1 MNRSVTTLNT
11 ESELLA
17 SLHEAVDS
25 EYRQTI
31 TDMAATSDIHESYRL
46 LGVGEGLIAAQR
58 ILTARMKVVLDEL
71 GAE

>member
-31 TDMAATSDIHESYRL
+31 TDLAETSDIYESYRL
-46 LGVGEGLIAAQR
+46 FGVGHGLLAAER